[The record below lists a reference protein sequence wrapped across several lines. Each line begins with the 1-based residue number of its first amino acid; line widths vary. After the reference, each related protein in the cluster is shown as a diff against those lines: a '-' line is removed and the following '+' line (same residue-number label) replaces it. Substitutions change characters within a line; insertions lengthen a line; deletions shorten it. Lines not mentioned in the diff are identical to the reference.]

1 MAEAILALRGW
12 HPALSRA
19 EAVAMFPEAEIKRTS
34 GHRLLTMSGTTDYS
48 RATQLSGTEA
58 VLIEGGI
65 SQWDSIESL
74 IEKINFTPRESMKVI
89 CWRHEGKIPKT
100 STMEIAQQ
108 LGERFSDLGATIDL
122 ENPEHRF
129 GVVLDASTG
138 LVAWGWVDGQGPGK
152 HGWSAMR
159 ANKRPFFKPVS
170 LEPRLAR
177 AVVNIAAGPDFD
189 LVVDPMC
196 GTGGLLIESAL
207 CNRPTLGIDV
217 DPEMVE
223 GAITNLEWAGVAAEV
238 RRDDAT
244 QFEIGGKVSGVVL
257 DPPYGRNSQG
267 TVDDEIL
274 LSLTLKNIRSQ
285 VEQGCGFV
293 LIMPTTP
300 DRIDFVEEIKSKEY
314 HELFFDN
321 GWQIN
326 ARYGIP
332 IHSSLARQII
342 IASAFPQD

>member
-19 EAVAMFPEAEIKRTS
+19 EAIAMFPEAVIKRTN
-34 GHRLLTMSGTTDYS
+34 GHRLLTMCGETDYS
-48 RATQLSGTEA
+48 RATILSGTEA
-58 VLIEGGI
+58 VLIGGGI
-65 SQWDSIESL
+65 SQWESVESL
-74 IEKINFTPRESMKVI
+74 IEKINFTPRKSMKVI
-89 CWRHEGKIPKT
+89 CWRHEGKIPDT
-100 STMEIAQQ
+100 STMEIMQQ
-108 LGERFSDLGATIDL
+108 LGGRFSDEGAAINL
-122 ENPEHRF
+122 ENPENRF
-129 GVVLDASTG
+129 GVVLDASSG
-138 LVAWGWVDGQGPGK
+138 LVAWGWINGQGPGK

-177 AVVNIAAGPDFD
+177 AVVNIAAGPNFD

-217 DPEMVE
+217 DSEMVE
-223 GAITNLEWAGVAAEV
+223 GAINNLEWAGVNAEV

-244 QFEIGGKVSGVVL
+244 QFEIGNKVGGIVL

-274 LSLTLKNIRSQ
+274 LSLTLKNMRSQ

-300 DRIDFVEEIKSKEY
+300 DRIDFVEEIESKEY
-314 HELFFDN
+314 LELFSDN

-332 IHSSLARQII
+332 VHSSLARQII
-342 IASAFPQD
+342 IASASPQD